1 MSGLRTCHEY
11 YKMEKGGTMIPYMD
25 PLRKVPVLQTNQTPP
40 QQQITNIQTDDLVT
54 VLFTATSARR
64 ATQQTS
70 TRKINMLLGKE
81 HSTLLVR
88 TESCITLVGV
98 SSKCAYMSSGSY
110 MYSSL
115 NYRTLATVFVS
126 LTWRFF
132 YTEKTG
138 GGGSGA
144 GEANGCN
151 TYQFSFVCFFLL
163 FIYFSIN
170 SLCSKAMD
178 TTVA

>member
-1 MSGLRTCHEY
+1 
-11 YKMEKGGTMIPYMD
+11 MIPYMD
-25 PLRKVPVLQTNQTPP
+25 PLWTVPVLWTNQMPP
-40 QQQITNIQTDDLVT
+40 KQLTTTIQMDYLVT

-70 TRKINMLLGKE
+70 PMKINMLLGNE
-81 HSTLLVR
+81 RSTFLVR
-88 TESCITLVGV
+88 MASCVTSVGV

-110 MYSSL
+110 MYSNL

-144 GEANGCN
+144 EEANGCN
-151 TYQFSFVCFFLL
+151 THQFSFVCLYLL
-163 FIYFSIN
+163 FMQTCTITLICQYHN
-170 SLCSKAMD
+170 SNAYQVHFLFPVHVAMHY
-178 TTVA
+178 

>member
-1 MSGLRTCHEY
+1 
-11 YKMEKGGTMIPYMD
+11 MIPYMD
-25 PLRKVPVLQTNQTPP
+25 PLWTVPVLWTNQMPL
-40 QQQITNIQTDDLVT
+40 QQPTTTIQTDDLVT
-54 VLFTATSARR
+54 VLFTIASARR

-70 TRKINMLLGKE
+70 LRKINILLGKE
-81 HSTLLVR
+81 RSTLLV
-88 TESCITLVGV
+88 TMESCIMSVGV

-110 MYSSL
+110 MYSNL

-144 GEANGCN
+144 EEANGCN
-151 TYQFSFVCFFLL
+151 THQFSFVCLYLL
-163 FIYFSIN
+163 F
-170 SLCSKAMD
+170 M
-178 TTVA
+178 

>member
-70 TRKINMLLGKE
+70 TRKIIMLLGKE

-115 NYRTLATVFVS
+115 NYRTLATVLVFVNV
-126 LTWRFF
+126 LR
-132 YTEKTG
+132 
-138 GGGSGA
+138 GGSTLGRLVVEDQEQ
-144 GEANGCN
+144 GKQMVVIPTN
-151 TYQFSFVCFFLL
+151 FHLSVFFCYL
-163 FIYFSIN
+163 FIF
-170 SLCSKAMD
+170 L
-178 TTVA
+178 